1 MKTVAG
7 VLIFISLVAGFT
19 SCQKEID
26 WKLTNKT
33 QNDSTA
39 ISKLFALDTTLTSGQ
54 DTVFKLNFIYDG
66 QKRKV
71 GEDFTEI
78 DNSTGTRYITYYRYS
93 YNNSDTLPYRLSAK
107 YNNSTDSDFSYF
119 SYNGNFIVKDSGVRY
134 TGGVVSDIH
143 IKYYS
148 SLGGNR
154 FMQRWINFDPIFG
167 TSSLVDS
174 TIYTRTVNNNN
185 LISGLDSSWISF
197 SPSVLNS
204 VNSSQFSF
212 DNKTNPFAKL
222 TIWYLGYFDNLDDL
236 VPTDIGTNNLLNARY
251 DGLFPSSFTNIST
264 FSYTYNN
271 AGYPI
276 IARSSGTDGN
286 KAFYFY
292 TQL

>member
-1 MKTVAG
+1 MRG
-7 VLIFISLVAGFT
+7 LIGFFT
-19 SCQKEID
+19 GMILLICFSSCQKEID

-33 QNDSTA
+33 QTDSTA
-39 ISKLFALDTTLTSGQ
+39 ISRLFILDTTLTSGQ
-54 DTVFKLNFIYDG
+54 DTLFKLDLFYDG
-66 QKRKV
+66 QKRKS

-78 DNSTGTRYITYYRYS
+78 DNTTGTRYITYYRYS

-119 SYNGNFIVKDSGVRY
+119 SYNGNFIVKDSTVRY
-134 TGGVVSDIH
+134 IAGVVSSIQ
-143 IKYYS
+143 IKYFS

-154 FMQRWINFDPIFG
+154 FMQRWIDFDLILG

-174 TIYTRTVNNNN
+174 TIYTRTVSNNN

-197 SPSVLNS
+197 SPSVLNF
-204 VNSSQFSF
+204 VNSSRFSY

-236 VPTDIGTNNLLNARY
+236 VPTDIGMNNLLNARY
-251 DGLFPSSFTNIST
+251 DGLYPSSYTNINT

-286 KAFYFY
+286 KTFYFY
-292 TQL
+292 THL